1 MATQQW
7 RPLPWRPARGASSI
21 GSCSRSFNR
30 SAGSTFTRAAPRSS
44 ELFQPLIAEIQGV
57 YSPYVS
63 YNVITRISDLGD
75 V

>member
-30 SAGSTFTRAAPRSS
+30 SAGSTSTRAAPRSS
-44 ELFQPLIAEIQGV
+44 ELFAEIQGV